1 MKEVLAAQNE
11 RILTLQLL
19 LEALVDEL
27 IETKKIKEEKLDDR
41 FKDKMEWAQRE
52 IKKARN
58 ERVMLQGPAGEMEFV
73 KSKKVDSYLQK
84 GWIIRGINFVKQNE
98 QLMDTIRDYDDRQI
112 GTQIK
117 IESMLQKM
125 KEIDIRGSFESDDE
139 VGAVF
144 SELKETIETYKN
156 EI

>member
-1 MKEVLAAQNE
+1 MDYLIGFLLI
-11 RILTLQLL
+11 ILLPASIIFNILL
-19 LEALVDEL
+19 L
-27 IETKKIKEEKLDDR
+27 
-41 FKDKMEWAQRE
+41 
-52 IKKARN
+52 
-58 ERVMLQGPAGEMEFV
+58 
-73 KSKKVDSYLQK
+73 
-84 GWIIRGINFVKQNE
+84 IRGINFVKQNE

-144 SELKETIETYKN
+144 SELKETIENYKTKSN
-156 EI
+156 NA

>member
-1 MKEVLAAQNE
+1 MDYLIGFLLI
-11 RILTLQLL
+11 ILLPASIIFNILL
-19 LEALVDEL
+19 L
-27 IETKKIKEEKLDDR
+27 
-41 FKDKMEWAQRE
+41 
-52 IKKARN
+52 
-58 ERVMLQGPAGEMEFV
+58 
-73 KSKKVDSYLQK
+73 
-84 GWIIRGINFVKQNE
+84 IRGINFVKQNE
-98 QLMDTIRDYDDRQI
+98 QLIDTIKEYDDRQI
-112 GTQIK
+112 TTQIK